1 MEPGGVDAQSGSV
14 ALYNIFRNPLVHA
27 LGLGKD
33 RVAIA
38 KSGLPEDLLE
48 TLERSVTRPKT
59 GSADATM
66 RVYPAEKRTD
76 LLVDGLYWG
85 VRCMVRRLTDD
96 QALMTKVA
104 LKLPEKY

>member
-1 MEPGGVDAQSGSV
+1 
-14 ALYNIFRNPLVHA
+14 VHA

-48 TLERSVTRPKT
+48 NLELSTTRPVI
-59 GSADATM
+59 GSAEATIKI
-66 RVYPAEKRTD
+66 VTAEKRMD

-85 VRCMVRRLTDD
+85 VRVMVRRLTDD
-96 QALMTKVA
+96 HALMAKVA
-104 LKLPEKY
+104 KQLP